1 MMSSEK
7 KKYKVYID
15 YQSEVEAENE
25 NDAIIKAND
34 DFYFNYT
41 DIDEAMSLIN
51 VEEIKNDK

>member
-1 MMSSEK
+1 MSSEK

-34 DFYFNYT
+34 DFYFSFT
-41 DIDEAMSLIN
+41 DIDEAMYLIK
-51 VEEIKNDK
+51 VEEINNE